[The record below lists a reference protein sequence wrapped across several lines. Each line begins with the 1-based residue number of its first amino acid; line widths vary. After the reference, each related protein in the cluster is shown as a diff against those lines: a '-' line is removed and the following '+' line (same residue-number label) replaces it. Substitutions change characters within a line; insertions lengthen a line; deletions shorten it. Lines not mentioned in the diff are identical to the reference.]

1 MPQFNPRKPLAKNS
15 IRVPLDLVVACGPN
29 GVVIHPGGYR
39 ISRPTLRKEGLL
51 KTDLQTIVRNHELID
66 ALVKPVP
73 RLQFLVE
80 SGGAETYAEARRQT
94 VLSGLSWP
102 VSVKI
107 SENATNAIFPKERF

>member
-1 MPQFNPRKPLAKNS
+1 MATCDQDRTLQRLELPAEFE
-15 IRVPLDLVVACGPN
+15 DL
-29 GVVIHPGGYR
+29 
-39 ISRPTLRKEGLL
+39 EGLL